1 MYNENISDTDV
12 MSHVLYPNVFKEYKD
27 FVNQY
32 GDISVLDTRK
42 FVVGLSPNEEAKF
55 DIDSGKTLYITL
67 KSVGDANRET
77 GIRHVY
83 FDMNGHQRII
93 SVKDKS
99 AGSEGA
105 KRELAV
111 ETVAGSVGAPMPGV
125 VVDVRVAKGEKVEK
139 GDPLVVLS
147 AMKMETVVAAP
158 CAGKI
163 KRVAVNVGDNISP
176 GELTAEIEEN

>member
-12 MSHVLYPNVFKEYKD
+12 MSHVLYPMSSKVQRFC
-27 FVNQY
+27 Q
-32 GDISVLDTRK
+32 SVRGYICLDTRK

-139 GDPLVVLS
+139 RSVSRL
-147 AMKMETVVAAP
+147 E
-158 CAGKI
+158 C
-163 KRVAVNVGDNISP
+163 N
-176 GELTAEIEEN
+176 ENGNCCGGPMRW

>member
-1 MYNENISDTDV
+1 M
-12 MSHVLYPNVFKEYKD
+12 
-27 FVNQY
+27 
-32 GDISVLDTRK
+32 LDTRK

-67 KSVGDANRET
+67 KSVGDTDSKT
-77 GIRHVY
+77 GIRQVY

-99 AGSEGA
+99 AGIEGT

-111 ETVAGSVGAPMPGV
+111 ETVVGSVGAPMPGV
-125 VVDVRVAKGEKVEK
+125 VVDVRVAKGEQVEK

-158 CAGKI
+158 CSGRI

-176 GELTAEIEEN
+176 GELTAEIEEKQFKKITNFFKMQSA